1 MIDLRNISVQFTGD
15 YLFRDV
21 NFKINSG
28 DKLALVGS
36 NGSGKSSLLNIITG
50 KIEPEYGNIQIQ
62 KNISIG
68 YLPQEQIIHK
78 GKTLIDEVSTAL
90 IDIKTLQSKEKN
102 LLAELLN
109 ITLTEEEKQDLINQL
124 GEVQIRLEELDSYGT
139 DHKIKKVLTGLGF
152 EEKDFDRLTD
162 EFSGGWQMRIALA
175 KIIIGQND
183 LLLID
188 EPTNHLDLDS
198 LEWIT
203 DFIKDFKGSVVIVSH
218 DRNFLSETTNKTI
231 EIFNDKINVYNGNI
245 ESFLNYK
252 AERDELL
259 VHKRENQL
267 KKIKE
272 TKRFIERFR
281 YKATKSKQ
289 VQSRVKQLDK
299 IKLPDL
305 PEGEKTISINFPQPP
320 KSGVFNV
327 ELIGT
332 HKSFEQNKLFKGI
345 DLRINRGDKIAFVGP
360 NGAGKTT
367 LAKILAGKLS
377 FDKGERYEGHN
388 TIISYYSQ
396 DVADSLSPDLTVLET
411 VEMISENKN
420 ISNLRTLL
428 GTFLFTGDDVFKEV
442 SVLSGGEKSRL
453 ALAKILLS
461 QSNLIILD
469 EPTNHLDYSSK
480 AVLQKALAKF
490 SGSLVLVSHDVE
502 FLKPIANRVV
512 DVRKGKL
519 KIFEG
524 GIEYYLSK
532 RKEGLD
538 EENIISF
545 NNQTDISSKK
555 AKKRIEAE
563 RRQER
568 YKATKEL
575 KEKILALETKID
587 ELENENEAINKELFN
602 PELYND
608 HLRVKELNKKS
619 VEIKIELEIKTK
631 DWEDLS
637 HQLEEIEKQFSVAS
651 QNDP

>member
-1 MIDLRNISVQFTGD
+1 MINLRNISVQFTGD
-15 YLFRDV
+15 YVLRDV

-78 GKTLIDEVSTAL
+78 GKTLLDEVSTAL

-102 LLAELLN
+102 LLAELSN
-109 ITLTEEEKQDLINQL
+109 TTLTEEKKQDLINQL

-139 DHKIKKVLTGLGF
+139 NHKIEKVLRGLGF
-152 EEKDFDRLTD
+152 EEKDFNRLTD

-203 DFIKDFKGSVVIVSH
+203 DLIKNFKGSVVIVSH

-231 EIFNDKINVYNGNI
+231 EIFNGKINVYNGNI

-252 AERDELL
+252 AERDEQL

-272 TKRFIERFR
+272 TERFIERFR
-281 YKATKSKQ
+281 YKATKAKQ

-299 IKLPDL
+299 IKLTDL

-332 HKSFEQNKLFKGI
+332 YKSFAQNKLFKGI

-396 DVADSLSPDLTVLET
+396 DVADSLSPEITVLET
-411 VEMISENKN
+411 VEMISENQN

-428 GTFLFTGDDVFKEV
+428 GTFLFTGDDVFKKV

-480 AVLQKALAKF
+480 AVLQKALANF

-502 FLKPIANRVV
+502 FLKPIVNRVM
-512 DVRKGKL
+512 DVRKGNL

-532 RKEGLD
+532 RKELLD
-538 EENIISF
+538 EENIISS
-545 NNQTDISSKK
+545 NNQIEISSKK
-555 AKKRIEAE
+555 AQKRIEAE
-563 RRQER
+563 RRQKR

-575 KEKILALETKID
+575 KEKILALEAKID

-619 VEIKIELEIKTK
+619 VEIKFELEIKTK

-637 HQLEEIEKQFSVAS
+637 RQLEEIEKQFSAAS